1 MSCKLKDKEQEID
14 INRNRCEIQMDETEQ
29 ERDIAVKESKLL
41 REKLTDLLQHKQENE
56 TKSIMQIQSY
66 ENK

>member
-1 MSCKLKDKEQEID
+1 LSCKLKDKEQEID

>member
-14 INRNRCEIQMDETEQ
+14 INRNRLEIQMDEAEQ

>member
-1 MSCKLKDKEQEID
+1 LSCKLKDKEQEID

-41 REKLTDLLQHKQENE
+41 REKLTGLLQNKQENE

>member
-1 MSCKLKDKEQEID
+1 
-14 INRNRCEIQMDETEQ
+14 MDEAEQ

-41 REKLTDLLQHKQENE
+41 REKLTGLLQNKQENE